1 MVCYGKQ
8 IWKTVSPTQYSLV
21 ACISLCR
28 VGASALSPIH
38 VNLSVVLLVS
48 PCLGSPVSE
57 WWLWFSLTGLCVLK
71 KEVSLTEVWTI
82 FICGYGDK

>member
-1 MVCYGKQ
+1 MEE
-8 IWKTVSPTQYSLV
+8 TVSPTQHSLV

-38 VNLSVVLLVS
+38 VNLPVVLLVS

-57 WWLWFSLTGLCVLK
+57 WWLWFSLTGLLCFEKRSFLDGGVDYIYL
-71 KEVSLTEVWTI
+71 WI
-82 FICGYGDK
+82 